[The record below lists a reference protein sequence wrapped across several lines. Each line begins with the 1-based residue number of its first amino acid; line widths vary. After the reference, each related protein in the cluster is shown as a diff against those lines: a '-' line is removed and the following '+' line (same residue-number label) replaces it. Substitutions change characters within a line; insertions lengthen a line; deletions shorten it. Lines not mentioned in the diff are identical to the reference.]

1 MTRSCLHFSN
11 ILRMLLVGLLLMIN
25 CPAPNGQQ
33 PKVVFLPEIGK
44 VEFIHAVFTPDS
56 DGSFGSAV
64 IPLKRAGR
72 LFLIEATVDGETGN
86 FVFDTGADKMVLN
99 KTYFRKDLLASEG
112 SGGGLTGNSQVIYV
126 TQVKK
131 IVASGLM
138 LENLTVDVTELGQ
151 IENRRKSKILGL
163 MGMQIFSGMEME
175 IDLRNASLTLT
186 KASRKNKPD
195 ESFTP
200 TDTCDFKGKINL
212 VRKIMFLRGT
222 VGGRILD
229 FCLDTGAETNVLSS
243 DAPKKVLETLTIK
256 NRGDLT
262 GVGGADAEV
271 LFGTM
276 NDFNLGKH
284 KLGPMQTI
292 VANLTA
298 LSLAYDYPVTG
309 ILGFD
314 FFDQGVICIN
324 LVTKEMSMSFHER
337 GAE

>member
-1 MTRSCLHFSN
+1 MTRECLHLSK
-11 ILRMLLVGLLLMIN
+11 ILRIFLSGLLLMIT

-33 PKVVFLPEIGK
+33 PQVVFLPEIGRI
-44 VEFIHAVFTPDS
+44 EFINTVYTPDS
-56 DGSFGSAV
+56 DGGFSSVV
-64 IPLKRAGR
+64 IPLKRVGR

-99 KTYFRKDLLASEG
+99 QTYFRKDLISSEG
-112 SGGGLTGNSQVIYV
+112 RGGGLTGNSQVIYV

-163 MGMQIFSGMEME
+163 MGMELFSGMEMQ
-175 IDLRNASLTLT
+175 IDLRKASLTII
-186 KASRKNKPD
+186 KAGKKNKSD
-195 ESFTP
+195 ITAAQ
-200 TDTCDFKGKINL
+200 TDTCDFRGKINL
-212 VRKIMFLRGT
+212 VRKIMFLKGT

-243 DAPKKVLETLTIK
+243 SAPKKVLETLTIN

-276 NDFNLGKH
+276 NDFTLGTH
-284 KLGPMQTI
+284 KFSPMQTI

-298 LSLAYDYPVTG
+298 LSQAYDYPVTG

-324 LVTKEMSMSFHER
+324 LVTKEISMNFHER